1 MINELNKYNNSLIEI
16 PRKIVVSSK
25 NNLVNAVKT
34 NSDNQFEV
42 NVEGL
47 VLENLKSLKTL
58 DDKEEKHVNTEKI
71 IDDIITHINFKN
83 CNNLEYAKIENEVEK
98 IVEKNVNEFIPTYED
113 TLQTSVNHIK
123 NNIGNTISNFNSF
136 INSYNEKSKESTI
149 MTGAFFEDEKSKQN
163 TSKGS
168 LMTGAFFEDEKKNII
183 SNMSEEEK
191 NNLVFGSQNE
201 NEISS
206 KTK

>member
-1 MINELNKYNNSLIEI
+1 
-16 PRKIVVSSK
+16 
-25 NNLVNAVKT
+25 
-34 NSDNQFEV
+34 
-42 NVEGL
+42 
-47 VLENLKSLKTL
+47 
-58 DDKEEKHVNTEKI
+58 
-71 IDDIITHINFKN
+71 
-83 CNNLEYAKIENEVEK
+83 
-98 IVEKNVNEFIPTYED
+98 
-113 TLQTSVNHIK
+113 
-123 NNIGNTISNFNSF
+123 
-136 INSYNEKSKESTI
+136 

-168 LMTGAFFEDEKKNII
+168 LMTGAFFENEKKNII

>member
-98 IVEKNVNEFIPTYED
+98 IVEK
-113 TLQTSVNHIK
+113 
-123 NNIGNTISNFNSF
+123 
-136 INSYNEKSKESTI
+136 
-149 MTGAFFEDEKSKQN
+149 M
-163 TSKGS
+163 
-168 LMTGAFFEDEKKNII
+168 LM
-183 SNMSEEEK
+183 
-191 NNLVFGSQNE
+191 NLFQLMK
-201 NEISS
+201 ILC
-206 KTK
+206 KHQ